1 MKNNFYCKNSHINI
15 YEKPSYKSKISS
27 QIIYGEKFRVIYSKK
42 NWLKVKTIF
51 DNYIGFIKKRNFPI
65 KFNPKLK
72 ISVLKARIFNHPK
85 NQEKY
90 KTNHLLT
97 FGSKIEI
104 LKIKDNFVMIEKNK
118 WILKKETKKINYKN
132 KNYIKILKMFLGC
145 KYKWGGKNFSGIDCS
160 AILQNFFYYNNKSYP
175 RDTKDQINFYKKK
188 ETKNP
193 FKKGNIIFWK
203 GHVAICINSN
213 LLIHAYGP
221 EKKVLIMPI
230 QKTIERIE
238 KTANLK
244 VKKIVKII
252 Q

>member
-145 KYKWGGKNFSGIDCS
+145 KYKWEGKISLVSIALQFSKIFS
-160 AILQNFFYYNNKSYP
+160 IITIKVILEIQKIKLIF
-175 RDTKDQINFYKKK
+175 IKKK
-188 ETKNP
+188 KQKT
-193 FKKGNIIFWK
+193 
-203 GHVAICINSN
+203 H
-213 LLIHAYGP
+213 L
-221 EKKVLIMPI
+221 KKVILFFGKDML
-230 QKTIERIE
+230 QSVLTL
-238 KTANLK
+238 TY
-244 VKKIVKII
+244 
-252 Q
+252 